1 MMASPLGRWLAAG
14 AFALALIVLASVTAY
29 FVGRSDGAAGCEW
42 RWQAKMSAEQ
52 TRQAY
57 ARAQALDAAVAR
69 ELARAAENEILEK
82 KVSDYEAELAREPAQ
97 AGGFD
102 CRLRPA
108 DLERLRLLR
117 R

>member
-14 AFALALIVLASVTAY
+14 AFALVLIALASVTAY
-29 FVGRSDGAAGCEW
+29 FVGRSDGAAGCER
-42 RWQAKMSAEQ
+42 RWQAEISTEK

-57 ARAQALDAAVAR
+57 ARAQALDAAAAR
-69 ELARAAENEILEK
+69 ELARAAQNEVLEK